1 MTNATS
7 NATPGATSIELTA
20 SAIIERIES
29 GAYPRE
35 FLLTIAAGFLP
46 LPQEDL
52 VAVLAF
58 LAAGNDSDL
67 SGAARLSLE
76 EMPSRVVVGFA
87 QNDAVPGNHLKYLA
101 HATDDQTVLEA
112 LIRNRALPDEVVVQL
127 AGIADPAL
135 QEVIVINQ
143 ARIIRAPE
151 ILDALL
157 SNPILSP
164 EARRRAIETREE
176 FFDKRIQTELRTLD
190 EEELPDLNLSLDAI
204 ADLLER
210 APDDDAPKALP
221 SPLPGP
227 LLDDPAKASIFVR
240 ILMMTTKEKVQLA
253 YRCGKTE
260 RTILVRDRN
269 KLICS
274 AVMRNPRITDT
285 EVEGIATLRNVDEE
299 VLRIIGTRRDWTVKT
314 PVINAL
320 VHNPKAPV
328 GVVLT
333 LINRLTLRDLKSLK
347 DDKGVS
353 DVVRQMARKLFAQ
366 REKK

>member
-7 NATPGATSIELTA
+7 NATPSASIELTA
-20 SAIIERIES
+20 SALIERIES

-35 FLLTIAAGFLP
+35 ILQTIAAGFLP

-58 LAAGNDSDL
+58 LAVGGDSEIA
-67 SGAARLSLE
+67 GAARTSLE

-87 QNDAVPGNHLKYLA
+87 ENDAVPGRHLKYLA

-112 LIRNRALPDEVVVQL
+112 LIRNRALPDEVVMQL
-127 AGIADPAL
+127 AGTADPGL

-143 ARIIRAPE
+143 ARILRAPE

-164 EARRRAIETREE
+164 EARRRAVETREE
-176 FFDKRIQTELRTLD
+176 FFEKRIQADLKALD
-190 EEELPDLNLSLDAI
+190 EELPDLSLSDDAI

-210 APDDDAPKALP
+210 APDDDAPKTAPSLP
-221 SPLPGP
+221 AVF
-227 LLDDPAKASIFVR
+227 DEHDPAKASIFVR

-253 YRCGKTE
+253 FRCGKTE
-260 RTILVRDRN
+260 RMILVRDRN

-274 AVMRNPRITDT
+274 AVMRNPRMTDS

-299 VLRIIGTRRDWTVKT
+299 VLRIIGTRRDWTAKT
-314 PVINAL
+314 PIINAV

-328 GVVLT
+328 GVVLP

-353 DVVRQMARKLFAQ
+353 EVVRQMARKLFSQ
-366 REKK
+366 RSQK

>member
-1 MTNATS
+1 MS
-7 NATPGATSIELTA
+7 SATPIELNA

-35 FLLTIAAGFLP
+35 FLQTIAAGFLP

-58 LAAGNDSDL
+58 LASGNDSEIAN
-67 SGAARLSLE
+67 AARASLE

-87 QNDAVPGNHLKYLA
+87 EDDRAPSLHLKYLA
-101 HATDDQTVLEA
+101 HAMDDQTVLEA

-127 AGIADPAL
+127 AGVADPVL

-143 ARIIRAPE
+143 ARILRAPE

-176 FFDKRIQTELRTLD
+176 FFDKRARFAPPD
-190 EEELPDLNLSLDAI
+190 DDELPDLSLSDDAI
-204 ADLLER
+204 ADLLAR
-210 APDDDAPKALP
+210 APDDDVPQTPP
-221 SPLPGP
+221 SPPP
-227 LLDDPAKASIFVR
+227 AVENDPAKMNIFMR
-240 ILMMTTKEKVQLA
+240 IMNMTTKEKVQLA
-253 YRCGKTE
+253 FRGGKTE
-260 RTILVRDRN
+260 RLILVRDRN

-274 AVMRNPRITDT
+274 AAMRNPRISET
-285 EVEGIATLRNVDEE
+285 EVEGIATMRNVDEE
-299 VLRIIGTRRDWTVKT
+299 VLRLIGTRRDWTSKL
-314 PVINAL
+314 PIINAL

-353 DVVRQMARKLFAQ
+353 EVVRSTARKLFVQ
-366 REKK
+366 RSQK

>member
-7 NATPGATSIELTA
+7 DATPSAVPIELTA

-35 FLLTIAAGFLP
+35 ILQTIAAGFLP

-58 LAAGNDSDL
+58 LATGGDSEIA
-67 SGAARLSLE
+67 GAARTSLDE
-76 EMPSRVVVGFA
+76 LPSRVVVGFA
-87 QNDAVPGNHLKYLA
+87 ENDAVPGRHLKYLA
-101 HATDDQTVLEA
+101 HATDDQAVLEA

-127 AGIADPAL
+127 AGVADPGL

-143 ARIIRAPE
+143 ARILRAPE

-164 EARRRAIETREE
+164 EAWRRAIETREE
-176 FFDKRIQTELRTLD
+176 FFDKRIQADLKTLD
-190 EEELPDLNLSLDAI
+190 EELPDLSLSDDAI

-210 APDDDAPKALP
+210 APDDDAPKVPPSLP
-221 SPLPGP
+221 AVFAEN
-227 LLDDPAKASIFVR
+227 DPAKASIFVR

-253 YRCGKTE
+253 FRCGKTE
-260 RTILVRDRN
+260 RIILVRDRN

-274 AVMRNPRITDT
+274 AVMRNPRMTDS

-299 VLRIIGTRRDWTVKT
+299 VLRIVGTRRDWTVKQ
-314 PVINAL
+314 PIVNAL

-328 GVVLT
+328 GVVLP

-347 DDKGVS
+347 DDKGIS
-353 DVVRQMARKLFAQ
+353 EVVRQMARKLFAQ
-366 REKK
+366 RSKK

>member
-1 MTNATS
+1 MTNATPS
-7 NATPGATSIELTA
+7 AAPVELNAS
-20 SAIIERIES
+20 SIIERIES

-35 FLLTIAAGFLP
+35 ILQTIAAGFLP

-58 LAAGNDSDL
+58 LAVGSDSEIA
-67 SGAARLSLE
+67 GAARTSLE

-87 QNDAVPGNHLKYLA
+87 ENDAVPGRHLKYLA
-101 HATDDQTVLEA
+101 HATDDQAVLEA

-127 AGIADPAL
+127 AGLADPAL

-143 ARIIRAPE
+143 ARILRAPE

-164 EARRRAIETREE
+164 EAYRRAVETREE
-176 FFDKRIQTELRTLD
+176 FFEKRIQADLKALD
-190 EEELPDLNLSLDAI
+190 EDLPDLSLSDDAI

-210 APDDDAPKALP
+210 APDDDAPKAP
-221 SPLPGP
+221 PPLPAA
-227 LLDDPAKASIFVR
+227 LVDDPAKISIFQR
-240 ILMMTTKEKVQLA
+240 ILAMTTKEKVQLA

-260 RTILVRDRN
+260 RMLLVRDRN

-274 AVMRNPRITDT
+274 AVMRNPRMTDT
-285 EVEGIATLRNVDEE
+285 EVEGIATLRNVDDE

-314 PVINAL
+314 PIINAL
-320 VHNPKAPV
+320 VHNPKTPV
-328 GVVLT
+328 GVVLP
-333 LINRLTLRDLKSLK
+333 LINRLTLRDLKGLK

-366 REKK
+366 RSKN

>member
-1 MTNATS
+1 MS
-7 NATPGATSIELTA
+7 SATPIELNA

-35 FLLTIAAGFLP
+35 FLQTIAAGFLP

-58 LAAGNDSDL
+58 LAAGNDTAIAD
-67 SGAARLSLE
+67 AARASLE

-87 QNDAVPGNHLKYLA
+87 ENDSVPGVHLKYLA
-101 HATDDQTVLEA
+101 HAVDDQTVLEA

-127 AGIADPAL
+127 AGVADPAL

-143 ARIIRAPE
+143 ARILRAPE

-157 SNPILSP
+157 SNPILSA

-176 FFDKRIQTELRTLD
+176 FFEKRARFLPPD
-190 EEELPDLNLSLDAI
+190 DDELPDLSLSDDAI
-204 ADLLER
+204 ADLLAK
-210 APDDDAPKALP
+210 APDDDVPSAPP
-221 SPLPGP
+221 
-227 LLDDPAKASIFVR
+227 PAPPPFVENDLGKVNIFMK
-240 ILMMTTKEKVQLA
+240 IQNMSTKEKVQLA
-253 YRCGKTE
+253 FRGGKTE
-260 RTILVRDRN
+260 RIILVRDRN

-274 AVMRNPRITDT
+274 AAMRNPRMNES
-285 EVEGIATLRNVDEE
+285 EVETIAGMRNVDEE
-299 VLRIIGTRRDWTVKT
+299 VLRLIGTRRDWTSKLPIV
-314 PVINAL
+314 NAL

-328 GVVLT
+328 GVVLP

-353 DVVRQMARKLFAQ
+353 EVVRSTAKKLFVQ
-366 REKK
+366 RSQK

>member
-1 MTNATS
+1 MTNATPS
-7 NATPGATSIELTA
+7 AAPIELNAA
-20 SAIIERIES
+20 SIIERIES

-35 FLLTIAAGFLP
+35 ILQTIAAGFLP

-58 LAAGNDSDL
+58 LAVGSDSEIA
-67 SGAARLSLE
+67 GAARTSLE

-87 QNDAVPGNHLKYLA
+87 ENDAVPGHHLKYLA
-101 HATDDQTVLEA
+101 FATDDQTVLEA

-127 AGIADPAL
+127 AGLAGPAL

-143 ARIIRAPE
+143 ARILRAPE

-164 EARRRAIETREE
+164 EAHRRAVETREE
-176 FFDKRIQTELRTLD
+176 FFEKRIQADLKALD
-190 EEELPDLNLSLDAI
+190 EELPDLSLSDDAI

-210 APDDDAPKALP
+210 APDDDAPKAAPSLP
-221 SPLPGP
+221 
-227 LLDDPAKASIFVR
+227 DVFAENDPTKISVFQR
-240 ILMMTTKEKVQLA
+240 ILTMTTKEKVQLA

-260 RTILVRDRN
+260 RMILVRDRN

-274 AVMRNPRITDT
+274 AVMRNPRMTDT
-285 EVEGIATLRNVDEE
+285 EVEGIATLRNVDDE
-299 VLRIIGTRRDWTVKT
+299 VLRIIGTRRDWTVKQ
-314 PVINAL
+314 PIINAL
-320 VHNPKAPV
+320 VHNPKTPV
-328 GVVLT
+328 GVVLP

-366 REKK
+366 RSKK

>member
-7 NATPGATSIELTA
+7 DATPSAVPIELTA

-35 FLLTIAAGFLP
+35 ILQTIAAGFLP

-58 LAAGNDSDL
+58 LATGGDSEIA
-67 SGAARLSLE
+67 GAARTSLDE
-76 EMPSRVVVGFA
+76 LPSRVVVGFA
-87 QNDAVPGNHLKYLA
+87 ENDAVPGRHLKYLA
-101 HATDDQTVLEA
+101 HATDDQAVLEA

-127 AGIADPAL
+127 AGTADPGL

-143 ARIIRAPE
+143 ARILRAPE

-164 EARRRAIETREE
+164 EAWRRAVETREE
-176 FFDKRIQTELRTLD
+176 FFEKRIQADLKTLD
-190 EEELPDLNLSLDAI
+190 EELPDLSLSDDAI

-210 APDDDAPKALP
+210 APDDDAPKVPPSLP
-221 SPLPGP
+221 AVFAEN
-227 LLDDPAKASIFVR
+227 DPAKASIFVR

-253 YRCGKTE
+253 FRCGKTE
-260 RTILVRDRN
+260 RIILVRDRN

-274 AVMRNPRITDT
+274 AVMRNPRMTDS

-299 VLRIIGTRRDWTVKT
+299 VLRIVGTRRDWTVKQ
-314 PVINAL
+314 PIVNAL

-328 GVVLT
+328 GVVLP

-347 DDKGVS
+347 DDKGIS
-353 DVVRQMARKLFAQ
+353 EVVRQMARKLFLQ
-366 REKK
+366 RSKK

>member
-7 NATPGATSIELTA
+7 NATPGAASIELNA
-20 SAIIERIES
+20 SALIERIES
-29 GAYPRE
+29 GVYPRE
-35 FLLTIAAGFLP
+35 ILQTIAAGFLP

-58 LAAGNDSDL
+58 LAAGGDSEIA
-67 SGAARLSLE
+67 GAARISLE

-87 QNDAVPGNHLKYLA
+87 ENDAVPGRHLKYLA

-127 AGIADPAL
+127 AGLADPAL

-143 ARIIRAPE
+143 ARILRAPE

-176 FFDKRIQTELRTLD
+176 FFEKRIQADLKALD
-190 EEELPDLNLSLDAI
+190 EELPDLNLSDDAI

-210 APDDDAPKALP
+210 APDDDAPNTAPSLP
-221 SPLPGP
+221 
-227 LLDDPAKASIFVR
+227 DVFAENDPARISVFQR
-240 ILMMTTKEKVQLA
+240 ILLMTTKEKVQLA
-253 YRCGKTE
+253 FRCGKTE
-260 RTILVRDRN
+260 RMILVRDRN

-274 AVMRNPRITDT
+274 AVMRNPRMTDS

-299 VLRIIGTRRDWTVKT
+299 VLRIIGTRRDWTVKQ
-314 PVINAL
+314 PIVNAL

-328 GVVLT
+328 GVVLP

-353 DVVRQMARKLFAQ
+353 EVVRQMARKLFSQ
-366 REKK
+366 RSKK